1 VTAVLAA
8 VARIVA
14 LFSWDALARA
24 GGVLGWLAGSVLRIR
39 RAAVEAAMTRA
50 GVASP
55 AAAATAMYRGLGA
68 GVFELLWLAGV
79 SPERRE
85 RALQEHVRLD
95 DDLELALREAAERG
109 PVVLAASHTGNWEL
123 IAYGAAQVL
132 AKQGRG
138 LAVVVKPQSVGA
150 FHAFCTDLRNAC
162 GLELIAPT
170 GALRAARR
178 TLAAGNVLAMPIDQV
193 PDRRR
198 HAVDVTFLGGAAFA
212 DRAPAALAR
221 ATGATLLV
229 VAASRRGGH
238 HRGHLLAELAP
249 TAAAVA
255 TMTREATNALDAFV
269 RREPSSWL
277 WLHRR
282 WRAPLERPAAPAPAT
297 SGPLVVTGHP
307 G

>member
-1 VTAVLAA
+1 
-8 VARIVA
+8 
-14 LFSWDALARA
+14 
-24 GGVLGWLAGSVLRIR
+24 
-39 RAAVEAAMTRA
+39 MTRA
-50 GVASP
+50 GIAAPGAS
-55 AAAATAMYRGLGA
+55 ASAMYRGLGA

-79 SPERRE
+79 TPERRE
-85 RALQEHVRLD
+85 QALRAHVRLD
-95 DDLELALREAAERG
+95 PDLELALCEAAERG

-132 AKQGRG
+132 AKHGRR

-150 FHAFCTDLRNAC
+150 FHAFCTDLRIAC
-162 GLELIAPT
+162 GLELIAPA
-170 GALRAARR
+170 GALGAARR

-198 HAVDVTFLGGAAFA
+198 HAVDVSFLGAAAFA
-212 DRAPAALAR
+212 DRAPAAIAR

-229 VAASRRGGH
+229 VSASRRGGD
-238 HRGHLLAELAP
+238 HRGHLLAEIAP
-249 TAAAVA
+249 NGPKTQAAVA
-255 TMTREATNALDAFV
+255 TVTRNATRALEAFV
-269 RREPSSWL
+269 REEPSSWL

-282 WRAPLERPAAPAPAT
+282 WRAPLERAASMSKQAPAT